1 MQILIDYSLLQYR
14 KSRIVSTVHKLAEE
28 PDLDVAAINVLTQQ
42 YTEIK
47 QCEELALK
55 YGMVTAGETNN
66 G

>member
-14 KSRIVSTVHKLAEE
+14 KSRIVSTIHKLAEE
-28 PDLDVAAINVLTQQ
+28 PALDIAAINVLTQQ
-42 YTEIK
+42 YAEIK

-55 YGMVTAGETNN
+55 YGMVTTGETNN